1 MSTSSPPTPLAPK
14 RRRGHLRVAAILEAA
29 EQVFAEKGFEAAT
42 MTEIAARSKT
52 AIGSL
57 YRFFPNKEVLA
68 QAFLSDY
75 VEKVLESLNDIVSR
89 AANRTSPMS
98 PRQLAEAL
106 VAYRI
111 ELKEH
116 RRVAGVLV
124 DAGSD
129 INGTRNDLGAFL
141 RTKLSEILRA
151 ALPHLDEAR
160 ASEMARVIQHLLKL
174 VSEISPDEK
183 AVAADVTDLLEVY
196 FTKR

>member
-1 MSTSSPPTPLAPK
+1 MSTASPPAPLAPK
-14 RRRGHLRVAAILEAA
+14 RRRGHLRVAAILDAA

-57 YRFFPNKEVLA
+57 YRFFPNKNVLA

-75 VEKVLESLNDIVSR
+75 VEKVLESLDGLADR
-89 AANRTSPMS
+89 APDMN
-98 PRQLAEAL
+98 PRQLAEAF

-116 RRVAGVLV
+116 RRVASALVEAGGDMNGVR
-124 DAGSD
+124 G
-129 INGTRNDLGAFL
+129 DLSAFL
-141 RTKLSEILRA
+141 RTRLSAILRT

-160 ASEMARVIQHLLKL
+160 AAEMARLIQHVLKV
-174 VSEISPDEK
+174 VSETSPDEK
-183 AVAADVTDLLEVY
+183 AVAADVTDLLEFY
-196 FTKR
+196 FTKRG

>member
-1 MSTSSPPTPLAPK
+1 MSTVSPVTPLAPK
-14 RRRGHLRVAAILEAA
+14 RRRGHLRVAAILDAA
-29 EQVFAEKGFEAAT
+29 EQVFAEKGFEGAS

-57 YRFFPNKEVLA
+57 YRFFPNKDVLA
-68 QAFLSDY
+68 RAFLSDY
-75 VEKVLESLNDIVSR
+75 VEKVLESLDGIAGR
-89 AANRTSPMS
+89 AAGMT

-116 RRVAGVLV
+116 RRVASVLV
-124 DAGSD
+124 EAGGD
-129 INGTRNDLGAFL
+129 MDGQRGDLSAFL
-141 RTKLSEILRA
+141 RTRLSAILRA

-160 ASEMARVIQHLLKL
+160 AAEMARVVQHLLKV
-174 VSEISPDEK
+174 VSETSSSEQ
-183 AVAADVTDLLEVY
+183 AVAADAANLLEFY

>member
-1 MSTSSPPTPLAPK
+1 MSTPSPAVPLEPK

-29 EQVFAEKGFEAAT
+29 EQLFAEKGFDAAT

-68 QAFLSDY
+68 EALLADY
-75 VEKVLESLNDIVSR
+75 VEKVMESLDEI
-89 AANRTSPMS
+89 AADAPRLS

-111 ELKEH
+111 KLKEH
-116 RRVAGVLV
+116 RRVAFVLLE
-124 DAGSD
+124 AGGGMS
-129 INGTRNDLGAFL
+129 GPRGDLGALL
-141 RTKLSEILRA
+141 RKKLMAILRS
-151 ALPHLDEAR
+151 ALPGLGESR
-160 ASEMARVIQHLLKL
+160 AAEMARLIQHILKA
-174 VSEISPDEK
+174 VSEASPEEQ
-183 AVAADVTDLLEVY
+183 AVAADVADLLEVY

>member
-1 MSTSSPPTPLAPK
+1 MSTASPVVPLAPK
-14 RRRGHLRVAAILEAA
+14 RRRGHLRVAAILDAA

-57 YRFFPNKEVLA
+57 YRFFPNKDVLA
-68 QAFLSDY
+68 RAFLSDY
-75 VEKVLESLNDIVSR
+75 VEKVLETLDGIASR
-89 AANRTSPMS
+89 AAGLT

-116 RRVAGVLV
+116 RRVASALV
-124 DAGSD
+124 EAGGDS
-129 INGTRNDLGAFL
+129 GGQRGDLAAVL
-141 RTKLSEILRA
+141 RTRLSVILRA
-151 ALPHLDEAR
+151 ALPDLDEAR
-160 ASEMARVIQHLLKL
+160 AAEMARLVQHVLKA
-174 VSEISPDEK
+174 VSETSPDEQSI
-183 AVAADVTDLLEVY
+183 AADVADLLEFY

>member
-75 VEKVLESLNDIVSR
+75 VEKVLESLNDIVSQ
-89 AANRTSPMS
+89 AAGMS

-124 DAGSD
+124 DAGGD
-129 INGTRNDLGAFL
+129 INGMRNDLGAFL
-141 RTKLSEILRA
+141 RTKLSEILCA

-160 ASEMARVIQHLLKL
+160 AAEMARVIQHLLKL
-174 VSEISPDEK
+174 VSEISPDQQ

-196 FTKR
+196 FTKRG

>member
-1 MSTSSPPTPLAPK
+1 MSIPTPPAPLAPK
-14 RRRGHLRVAAILEAA
+14 RRRGHLRVAAILDAA
-29 EQVFAEKGFEAAT
+29 ETVFAEKGYDAAT

-75 VEKVLESLNDIVSR
+75 VEKVLENLNGI
-89 AANRTSPMS
+89 AAHAEGMT

-111 ELKEH
+111 ALKEH
-116 RRVAGVLV
+116 RRVASVLV
-124 DAGSD
+124 EAGGDMS
-129 INGTRNDLGAFL
+129 GMRGDLSAFL
-141 RTKLSEILRA
+141 RTKLSAILRS

-160 ASEMARVIQHLLKL
+160 AAEMARLIQHVLKL
-174 VSEISPDEK
+174 VSETSPDEK
-183 AVAADVTDLLEVY
+183 AVAADVTDLLEFY

>member
-1 MSTSSPPTPLAPK
+1 MSSPSPAVPLAPK
-14 RRRGHLRVAAILEAA
+14 RRRGHLRVAAILDAA
-29 EQVFAEKGFEAAT
+29 EQVFAEKGYDAAT

-75 VEKVLESLNDIVSR
+75 VEKVLESLGAISAR
-89 AANRTSPMS
+89 AAEMN

-116 RRVAGVLV
+116 RRVASVLV
-124 DAGSD
+124 EAGGDMS
-129 INGTRNDLGAFL
+129 GQRGDLSAFL
-141 RTKLSEILRA
+141 RIRLVAILRS

-160 ASEMARVIQHLLKL
+160 AAEMARLVQHVLKV
-174 VSEISPDEK
+174 VSETSPDEK
-183 AVAADVTDLLEVY
+183 AVAADVADLLEFY
-196 FTKR
+196 FTKRG